1 MTSLGRRAD
10 LDPPCRSC
18 CLAQREAKLSAALI
32 AKLLVRDDRK
42 RGVIPGSH
50 QPPAQPLTHAALTVV
65 DDSPANLDRVHLH
78 TPNARSR
85 SRKAVRDEVTSPTRS
100 PVAFSYGRP

>member
-18 CLAQREAKLSAALI
+18 CLAQREAKLSAAFV

-42 RGVIPGSH
+42 RWVVPGSN
-50 QPPAQPLTHAALTVV
+50 QPLAQLLTHAALTVV